1 LGVGLAVADRQWAIL
16 TRPLDHVIGEEMF
29 AAHLAKRAHDG
40 RRSQYAA
47 RDQSLD
53 KCGVVHRAP
62 PAIEV
67 KLPDC

>member
-1 LGVGLAVADRQWAIL
+1 
-16 TRPLDHVIGEEMF
+16 MF